1 MTEKLYYNDAYTKE
15 FTGKILSIEK
25 DDSGIFSIVLDR
37 TAFFPESGGQS
48 GDTGVLAGGKV
59 LDTLIENE
67 VISHRVQ
74 FSENIHI
81 PNVGDEVDGFIDWD
95 FRFDKMQQHTGEHI
109 FSGMVKKHFGYEN
122 IGFHLSGNTVSMD
135 YNGPLSDKDIEALE
149 TETNVAI
156 FKNLP
161 VRAYFPDPSELSSI
175 DYRAKLDASEMG
187 QVRIVDIQDTDI
199 CACCAPH
206 VSSTAEVGMLKV
218 ISSTNYKGGIRLFIL
233 CGMRALLDYRNGM
246 NVLSAM
252 SQKMSL
258 PSAEL
263 PMALDK
269 IYINIEEKEQKIQA
283 LNREILSKE
292 ISGLPKNGPAIIFTK
307 TEDNILLRN
316 LANDLQKNRSEVFIF
331 YGIEGE
337 YKFIIASTDKNPTD
351 IIKSLGNTIEIKG
364 GGKPPMVQ
372 GTCKASRDAIEKAI
386 STL

>member
-1 MTEKLYYNDAYTKE
+1 MTEKLYYKDAYTRE

-25 DDSGIFSIVLDR
+25 DDSDIFSIVLDR

-48 GDTGVLAGGKV
+48 GDTGVLADGKV
-59 LDTLIENE
+59 IDTLIENE

-74 FSENIHI
+74 FPENLPI
-81 PNVGDEVDGFIDWD
+81 PNIGDVVDGSIDWD

-122 IGFHLSGNTVSMD
+122 VGFHLSKNTVSMD
-135 YNGPLSDKDIEALE
+135 YNGPLSDKDIEVLE

-206 VSSTAEVGMLKV
+206 VNYTGEVGILKV

-233 CGMRALLDYRNGM
+233 CGMRALLDYRSGM
-246 NVLSAM
+246 NVLSTL

-258 PSAEL
+258 PAAEL
-263 PMALDK
+263 PKALDK
-269 IYINIEEKEQKIQA
+269 IYANIEEKDQKIQA
-283 LNREILSKE
+283 LSSELLSNE
-292 ISGLPKNGPAIIFTK
+292 ISGLPKEGPAIIFTK
-307 TEDNILLRN
+307 IEDNILLRN
-316 LANDLQKNRSEVFIF
+316 FANDLQKTRDEVFIF

-337 YKFIIASTDKNPTD
+337 YKFIITSTDKNPTD

-372 GTCKASRDAIEKAI
+372 GTCRASREAIEKAI

>member
-1 MTEKLYYNDAYTKE
+1 MTEKLYYNDAYIRE

-25 DDSGIFSIVLDR
+25 DDSGTFSVILDR

-48 GDTGVLAGGKV
+48 GDIGVLAGGKV
-59 LDTLIENE
+59 IDTLIENE
-67 VISHRVQ
+67 VISHRVE
-74 FSENIHI
+74 FPENLPI
-81 PNVGDEVDGFIDWD
+81 PNIGDEVDGLIDWD

-109 FSGMVKKHFGYEN
+109 FSGMVKRYFGYEN

-149 TETNVAI
+149 KETNVSI

-161 VRAYFPDPSELSSI
+161 VRAYFPGPNELSNI

-187 QVRIVDIQDTDI
+187 QVRIVDIKDTDI

-206 VSSTAEVGMLKV
+206 VNSTAEVGILKV
-218 ISSTNYKGGIRLFIL
+218 VGSTNYKGGIRLFIL
-233 CGMRALLDYRNGM
+233 CGMRALLDYRYGM
-246 NVLSAM
+246 NVLSAL

-258 PSAEL
+258 PAAEL
-263 PMALDK
+263 PNALDK
-269 IYINIEEKEQKIQA
+269 IYTNIEEKDQKIQA
-283 LNREILSKE
+283 LNSELLSNE
-292 ISGLPKNGPAIIFTK
+292 ISGLSKEGPAIIFTK
-307 TEDNILLRN
+307 IEDNILLRN
-316 LANDLQKNRSEVFIF
+316 LANDLQKSRNEVFIF
-331 YGIEGE
+331 YGLDGE
-337 YKFIIASTDKNPTD
+337 YKFIIASKDKNPTD

-372 GTCKASRDAIEKAI
+372 GTCKASKDAIEKAI

>member
-25 DDSGIFSIVLDR
+25 DDSGIFSIALDR

-59 LDTLIENE
+59 IDTQIENE
-67 VISHRVQ
+67 IIFHKVQ
-74 FSENIHI
+74 FPENLPI

-109 FSGMVKKHFGYEN
+109 FSGLVKKHFGYEN
-122 IGFHLSGNTVSMD
+122 VGFHLSVNTVSMD
-135 YNGPLSDKDIEALE
+135 YNGPLSEADIMALE
-149 TETNVAI
+149 KETNETI
-156 FKNLP
+156 FDNLP

-206 VSSTAEVGMLKV
+206 VNSTAEVGILKV

-246 NVLSAM
+246 NVLSAL

-258 PSAEL
+258 PVAEL
-263 PMALDK
+263 PMALNK
-269 IYINIEEKEQKIQA
+269 IYENLEEKDQKILA
-283 LNREILSKE
+283 LNSELLSKE
-292 ISGLPKNGPAIIFTK
+292 ISKLPKEGPAIIFTK
-307 TEDNILLRN
+307 IEDNILLRN
-316 LANDLQKNRSEVFIF
+316 LANDLQKTRDEVFIF

-337 YKFIIASTDKNPTD
+337 YRFIITSTDKNPLD

-372 GTCKASRDAIEKAI
+372 GTCKAKRDAIEKAI